1 MVAVWVHGTSVVP
14 FPTHL
19 VEGWRWAL
27 TKRVFLSAIILGAI
41 VNIACVGAQIML
53 AARGT
58 SAVMIGLLGTAMGV
72 STLVGSLLA
81 NKLVDIIPTGML
93 IAGALALFAVSQMP
107 LLFLH
112 SYAAILICQIL
123 AGLPFPALNAGL
135 LGFLYGKTPDNMQ
148 GRASAVFE
156 TTVGILGAACPAMVG
171 WLLQQP
177 DLGFTAVMG
186 VAVACSVAGLAIS
199 LAGPLRSIPTP
210 ERWSEVAL

>member
-1 MVAVWVHGTSVVP
+1 M
-14 FPTHL
+14 
-19 VEGWRWAL
+19 
-27 TKRVFLSAIILGAI
+27 
-41 VNIACVGAQIML
+41 VNIACVASITGAQIML

-81 NKLVDIIPTGML
+81 NKLVDMVPTGRL

-156 TTVGILGAACPAMVG
+156 TTVGIQGAACPAMVG

>member
-1 MVAVWVHGTSVVP
+1 MGP
-14 FPTHL
+14 DQKEFPLRNHARRY
-19 VEGWRWAL
+19 GD
-27 TKRVFLSAIILGAI
+27 
-41 VNIACVGAQIML
+41 IACVASITGAQIML

-58 SAVMIGLLGTAMGV
+58 SAVMNGLLGTAMGV

-81 NKLVDIIPTGML
+81 NKLVDMVPTGRL

-135 LGFLYGKTPDNMQ
+135 LSFLYGKTPDNMQ

-156 TTVGILGAACPAMVG
+156 TTVGILGAIVPTVIG

-177 DLGFTAVMG
+177 GLGFTAVMG
-186 VAVACSVAGLAIS
+186 MAVVCAMAGLVVALI
-199 LAGPLRSIPTP
+199 GPLRRISASD
-210 ERWSEVAL
+210 RWSESEL

>member
-1 MVAVWVHGTSVVP
+1 MGP
-14 FPTHL
+14 DQKEFPLRNHARRY
-19 VEGWRWAL
+19 GD
-27 TKRVFLSAIILGAI
+27 
-41 VNIACVGAQIML
+41 IACVASITGAQIML

-58 SAVMIGLLGTAMGV
+58 SAVMNGLLGTAMGV

-81 NKLVDIIPTGML
+81 NKLVDMVPTGRL

-156 TTVGILGAACPAMVG
+156 TTVGILGAIVPAAVG

-177 DLGFTAVMG
+177 GLGFTAVMG
-186 VAVACSVAGLAIS
+186 MAVVCAMAGLVVALI
-199 LAGPLRSIPTP
+199 GPLRRISTP
-210 ERWSEVAL
+210 DRWSESEL

>member
-1 MVAVWVHGTSVVP
+1 MGP
-14 FPTHL
+14 DQKEFPLRNHARRY
-19 VEGWRWAL
+19 GD
-27 TKRVFLSAIILGAI
+27 
-41 VNIACVGAQIML
+41 IACVASITGAQIML

-58 SAVMIGLLGTAMGV
+58 RAVMIGLLGTAMGV

-81 NKLVDIIPTGML
+81 NKLVDMVPTGRL

-156 TTVGILGAACPAMVG
+156 TTVGILGAIVPAAVG

-177 DLGFTAVMG
+177 GLGFTAVMG
-186 VAVACSVAGLAIS
+186 MAVVCAMAGLVVALI
-199 LAGPLRSIPTP
+199 GPLRRISASDQ
-210 ERWSEVAL
+210 WSESEL

>member
-1 MVAVWVHGTSVVP
+1 MVTV
-14 FPTHL
+14 
-19 VEGWRWAL
+19 WAL
-27 TKRVFLSAIILGAI
+27 TKRVFLSAIILGAM
-41 VNIACVGAQIML
+41 VNIACVASITGAQIML

-58 SAVMIGLLGTAMGV
+58 RAVMIGLLGTAMGV

-81 NKLVDIIPTGML
+81 NKLVDMVPTGRL

-156 TTVGILGAACPAMVG
+156 TTVGILGAIVPAAVG

-177 DLGFTAVMG
+177 GLGFTAVMG
-186 VAVACSVAGLAIS
+186 MAVV
-199 LAGPLRSIPTP
+199 
-210 ERWSEVAL
+210 

>member
-1 MVAVWVHGTSVVP
+1 MVTV
-14 FPTHL
+14 
-19 VEGWRWAL
+19 WAL
-27 TKRVFLSAIILGAI
+27 TKRVFLSAIILGAM
-41 VNIACVGAQIML
+41 VNIACVASITGAQIML

-58 SAVMIGLLGTAMGV
+58 RAVMIGLLGTAMGV

-81 NKLVDIIPTGML
+81 NKLVDMVPTGRL

-156 TTVGILGAACPAMVG
+156 TTVGILGAIVPAAVG

-177 DLGFTAVMG
+177 GLGFTAVMG
-186 VAVACSVAGLAIS
+186 MAVVCAMAGLVVALI
-199 LAGPLRSIPTP
+199 GPLRRISASD
-210 ERWSEVAL
+210 RWSESEL

>member
-1 MVAVWVHGTSVVP
+1 MVTV
-14 FPTHL
+14 
-19 VEGWRWAL
+19 WAL
-27 TKRVFLSAIILGAI
+27 TKRVFLSAIILGAM
-41 VNIACVGAQIML
+41 VNIACVASITGAQIML

-58 SAVMIGLLGTAMGV
+58 RAVMIGLLGTAMGV

-81 NKLVDIIPTGML
+81 NKLVDMVPTGRL

-156 TTVGILGAACPAMVG
+156 TTVGILGAIVPAAVG

-177 DLGFTAVMG
+177 GLGFTAVMG
-186 VAVACSVAGLAIS
+186 MAVVCAMAGLVVALI
-199 LAGPLRSIPTP
+199 GPLRRISASDQ
-210 ERWSEVAL
+210 WSESEL

>member
-1 MVAVWVHGTSVVP
+1 MVTV
-14 FPTHL
+14 
-19 VEGWRWAL
+19 WAL
-27 TKRVFLSAIILGAI
+27 TKRVFLSAIILGAM
-41 VNIACVGAQIML
+41 VNIACAASITGAQIML

-81 NKLVDIIPTGML
+81 NKLVDMVPTGRL

-135 LGFLYGKTPDNMQ
+135 LGFLYGKTPDNIQ